1 MNRKWK
7 CLKRTWYPPFPGFFL
22 ILLFRGALIDLMAK
36 HIHVIIIGG
45 KTELKICKQ
54 MDHPWN
60 LSIGGPKC
68 SQGTKGFAV
77 LCVCLMLIVAK
88 QIRRSSSEGYNL
100 LCFYP
105 VLIALIWSTL
115 PFGGR
120 APLKA
125 CQNDKG
131 HIKREN
137 WYYSTKWKLEDPE
150 KTDKIEYES
159 SVSTS

>member
-1 MNRKWK
+1 M
-7 CLKRTWYPPFPGFFL
+7 
-22 ILLFRGALIDLMAK
+22 
-36 HIHVIIIGG
+36 
-45 KTELKICKQ
+45 
-54 MDHPWN
+54 
-60 LSIGGPKC
+60 
-68 SQGTKGFAV
+68 

-131 HIKREN
+131 HKEGKLG
-137 WYYSTKWKLEDPE
+137 YYSTKYKLEDPE

-159 SVSTS
+159 SVSTT